1 MLTKQEMFQIFKQDV
16 QPALGCT
23 EPVCVSL
30 AVADATK
37 AVGGN
42 VKQVKVVVNP
52 NIYKNGMSVGIPGF
66 DKVGLDYAAAIG
78 ALLANPHKKMQLLED
93 LTPQIS
99 NKVKELV
106 DSKVINVTID
116 QSKTS
121 LYVKCDVT
129 TDKGVGTT
137 VIENSHTNIVLT
149 QVDGKDIF
157 KQEQVAT
164 SGGGNPLLDKLKQ
177 MSIAQIRQLVESAS
191 FDELAFLLDG
201 IKMNDAVAQQTIE
214 VAQGIGI
221 AKTFKQNIGSDL
233 LQNDLM
239 TRIMMKVASSIEG
252 RLDGGLYTI
261 MCSASAG
268 SKGLA
273 VILPVS
279 ETAKQVGAD
288 DYTTAKALA
297 FAHLVNSYI
306 NLHIG
311 KLSAMCA
318 CGMAAST
325 AASVGITYLMGGND
339 EQIAYAIRN
348 MTGTITGMICDGGK
362 VGCAL
367 KLATASASA
376 FVSAML
382 AINGVAVRPSDG
394 VCAVSAEDCIKN
406 MGRVANPGMAQTD
419 KEILQIMLEK

>member
-1 MLTKQEMFQIFKQDV
+1 MLTKQEMFDIFKQDV

-37 AVGGN
+37 AVGGK
-42 VKQVKVVVNP
+42 VQKVKVVVNP

-66 DKVGLDYAAAIG
+66 DRVGLDYAAAIG

-93 LTPQIS
+93 LTPEIS
-99 NKVKELV
+99 AQVKALV
-106 DSKVINVTID
+106 ETKAIEVTID
-116 QSKTS
+116 KSKTS
-121 LYVKCDVT
+121 LYVKCEVT
-129 TDKGVGTT
+129 TDNGTGVTEIT
-137 VIENSHTNIVLT
+137 NSHTNIVLT
-149 QVDGKDIF
+149 QVNGKDVF
-157 KQEQVAT
+157 RQEQVV
-164 SGGGNPLLDKLKQ
+164 SSQGGNPLLDKLKQ
-177 MSIAQIRQLVESAS
+177 MTIAQIRQLVESAS
-191 FDELAFLLDG
+191 LDELEFLLDG
-201 IKMNDAVAQQTIE
+201 IKMNDAVADKTIE

-221 AKTFKQNIGSDL
+221 AKTFKQNLGSDL

-273 VILPVS
+273 VILPIS

-288 DYTTAKALA
+288 EYTTAKALA
-297 FAHLVNSYI
+297 FAHLVNSFI

-325 AASVGITYLMGGND
+325 AASVGITYLLGGND
-339 EQIAYAIRN
+339 QQIAYAIRN

-382 AINGVAVRPSDG
+382 AINNVAVRDTDG
-394 VCAVSAEDCIKN
+394 VCATTAEDCIRN
-406 MGRVANPGMAQTD
+406 MGRVANPGMAETD
-419 KEILQIMLEK
+419 KEILNIMLEK